1 MFDMNEWIMFPI
13 ALQASVYPLLY
24 GPHIKIIL
32 HIIKALL
39 LYRSLNVLSAI
50 LSKSLLLWQKR
61 PFTS

>member
-50 LSKSLLLWQKR
+50 LSKSLLL
-61 PFTS
+61 